1 MYLDTHA
8 HVIVSES
15 IADYSLVTVTIRT
28 LCVVC
33 HSPDEQLLVRLVHS
47 HLLWHVLGQQFMA
60 VINREVRQVLKH
72 DRSWLPETKGL

>member
-1 MYLDTHA
+1 MYLETHA

-33 HSPDEQLLVRLVHS
+33 HSPDEQLLVRLVHP
-47 HLLWHVLGQQFMA
+47 HLLWHVLGQQLMA
-60 VINREVRQVLKH
+60 VINREVRQVFKH
-72 DRSWLPETKGL
+72 DRSWLPEMRGL